1 MDVKQSSGWRSSW
14 RWFGRIWKKNET
26 QVMIFLPH
34 YMWVI
39 TNRYQLSKH
48 AIFLKID
55 WNVTDIVTVIFLRS
69 ICRHFFYALLFQVF
83 CSFIYLVAARIR
95 FHWDEATKCH
105 ILARQ
110 ECSMFSNT
118 NAKCHLSLVLVISL
132 VRKKAV
138 VYVIGYIM
146 KQDARYARGFPPSI
160 D

>member
-1 MDVKQSSGWRSSW
+1 MRNRESETWKQLVHAIVDTAGTPSTK
-14 RWFGRIWKKNET
+14 FNELT
-26 QVMIFLPH
+26 R
-34 YMWVI
+34 I

-83 CSFIYLVAARIR
+83 CSFIYLVAARVR